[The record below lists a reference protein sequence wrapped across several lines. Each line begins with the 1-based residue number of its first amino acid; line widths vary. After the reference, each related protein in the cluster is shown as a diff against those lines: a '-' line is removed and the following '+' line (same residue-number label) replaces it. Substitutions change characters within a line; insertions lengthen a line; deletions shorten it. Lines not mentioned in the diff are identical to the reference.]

1 MLEGKYEKNG
11 VPKVVKLTLSRN
23 MSKQKQNE
31 NAGKGTQKKCKR
43 KMNWKNPEKKNGLK
57 WKWKETRKEDQ
68 SSIGPSRD
76 EKWSLV

>member
-1 MLEGKYEKNG
+1 MRKNG

-23 MSKQKQNE
+23 MSKQKQSE
-31 NAGKGTQKKCKR
+31 NAENGTQKKCV
-43 KMNWKNPEKKNGLK
+43 EKNGLK

-68 SSIGPSRD
+68 SKIGPSHD